1 MSEQSDN
8 QLIKEVKEKNNS
20 EALQELINRHT
31 GIYVEI
37 INRYSFVPEFDRKE
51 LIEDKYY
58 NIYKYIIDFKEEK
71 KVKLST
77 YIGNRIKYECMNL
90 ICHKIEK
97 EELNDNLIC
106 SDLPNSLELNKEFL
120 DLFLKDAKN
129 VEDKR
134 FFQILEMRFLT
145 EKPLTLKDIGN
156 KLGISNERVRQIFEN
171 NIKKLKKHLKEELKE
186 QKND

>member
-1 MSEQSDN
+1 
-8 QLIKEVKEKNNS
+8 
-20 EALQELINRHT
+20 
-31 GIYVEI
+31 
-37 INRYSFVPEFDRKE
+37 
-51 LIEDKYY
+51 
-58 NIYKYIIDFKEEK
+58 
-71 KVKLST
+71 
-77 YIGNRIKYECMNL
+77 MNL

-145 EKPLTLKDIGN
+145 EKPLTLKEIGN